1 MNTLRNA
8 LDYASW
14 PIGRKFVFS
23 LLLPVLLG
31 PLITTLL
38 LNGSGFGSPAG
49 APGSAP
55 NALNP
60 NLATQFAPL
69 PLLTFLPSL
78 MIAGL
83 MWLPLNHFIIRQIK
97 RLVTGVQRL
106 AEGTYTEPVPATSQ
120 KDELGQLAGRINVLG
135 MQLQRDF
142 QDLEQRIAQRTRDL
156 ETAREIGQILSS
168 IRDVEILANQVIE
181 LLSTR
186 FEAIYHAQ
194 IFFVDD
200 QGQDAVLRASTGDV
214 GQSLLQRRHRLPVG
228 GQSIVGQSITQGKP
242 IVALDTATSPV
253 HKFNALLPETRSEL
267 ALPLRLGDAVIGAL
281 DVQSKNQSAFADSD
295 IRLFQTIADQ
305 LAIAIQNAQLLEES
319 QTRLREINELNKL
332 LMGEAWGDFIQSRK
346 RKQPSI
352 ARRDSENLTPLQ
364 RKAINSGQI
373 AETGDEDRV
382 QFAVPIILRGQA
394 LGAVEYELSR
404 STYNE
409 NTRLLATELAARL
422 ALAADNARLLEQSQ
436 QLAQRERLI
445 NDISNKLTQQT
456 DVSQILQIAVRELG
470 NALPVSQTSIS
481 LTGDAQ

>member
-142 QDLEQRIAQRTRDL
+142 QDPEQRIAQRTRDL